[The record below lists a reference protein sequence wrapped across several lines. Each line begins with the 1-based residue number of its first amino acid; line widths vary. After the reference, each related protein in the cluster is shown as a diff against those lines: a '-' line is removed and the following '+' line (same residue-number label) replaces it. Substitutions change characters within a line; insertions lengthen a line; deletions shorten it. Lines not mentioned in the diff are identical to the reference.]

1 MQGVRQFDRFF
12 LDVFVPKLNM
22 EKMESTTYIL
32 NQMDAGE
39 EAIEWFTKFSHDINE
54 ATKRKP
60 KPKKGQPIQP
70 ATVAIVNEW
79 TPEEITALTK
89 GMIKFPAGVPNRWGQ
104 IQKMI
109 GDKKKLNDIMTMV
122 NELKCQN
129 IKGPQNITSQIEKV
143 LDQNYERKD
152 RKASGEMKSPKKPE
166 VIAEKVDGPA
176 DEWSQEQQKLL
187 EKALKIYPASIEAQ
201 SRWAQIAEMV
211 GGGKSKKDCLAR
223 VKEIKANMGKKK

>member
-1 MQGVRQFDRFF
+1 
-12 LDVFVPKLNM
+12 
-22 EKMESTTYIL
+22 
-32 NQMDAGE
+32 
-39 EAIEWFTKFSHDINE
+39 
-54 ATKRKP
+54 
-60 KPKKGQPIQP
+60 
-70 ATVAIVNEW
+70 
-79 TPEEITALTK
+79 
-89 GMIKFPAGVPNRWGQ
+89 
-104 IQKMI
+104 
-109 GDKKKLNDIMTMV
+109 MTMV

-152 RKASGEMKSPKKPE
+152 RKASGEMKSPKKAE

-176 DEWSQEQQKLL
+176 DEWSQDQQKLL

-211 GGGKSKKDCLAR
+211 GGGKTKKDCLTR